1 MNNNTTVSPA
11 EYFAEVKSRKQVMTE
26 AGLSKLYENCLTLL
40 DEYQRSGQIAAQKKL
55 LFHIDNITREKKLL
69 DVGIDTFVYKSDI
82 DDFIHMVDN
91 KVVKIVELENY
102 QRRIPPEIIARIEKC
117 KGIFDKMY
125 VVFTDYTHRE
135 ERRVEAVKREK
146 DPILFGTFQ
155 DAATRTIVERF
166 YFIGDWVDE
175 YCDLTLDKMVATV
188 QEKANGDIIK
198 KFSTP
203 ESLQELS
210 DQLSNLDD
218 SMNGL
223 YRQREKKPAPKKGF
237 FARVRTAFKAL
248 KGDI

>member
-91 KVVKIVELENY
+91 KVVKIVEFENY
-102 QRRIPPEIIARIEKC
+102 QRRIPPEIIASIEKC

-135 ERRVEAVKREK
+135 ERRVEACQARERPDSLWHISGCC
-146 DPILFGTFQ
+146 DPHDCGAL
-155 DAATRTIVERF
+155 
-166 YFIGDWVDE
+166 
-175 YCDLTLDKMVATV
+175 L
-188 QEKANGDIIK
+188 
-198 KFSTP
+198 
-203 ESLQELS
+203 
-210 DQLSNLDD
+210 
-218 SMNGL
+218 L
-223 YRQREKKPAPKKGF
+223 YRRLG
-237 FARVRTAFKAL
+237 
-248 KGDI
+248 

>member
-117 KGIFDKMY
+117 KGI
-125 VVFTDYTHRE
+125 
-135 ERRVEAVKREK
+135 
-146 DPILFGTFQ
+146 Q
-155 DAATRTIVERF
+155 
-166 YFIGDWVDE
+166 
-175 YCDLTLDKMVATV
+175 TLQRWYMPVTLGPNPK
-188 QEKANGDIIK
+188 
-198 KFSTP
+198 
-203 ESLQELS
+203 
-210 DQLSNLDD
+210 
-218 SMNGL
+218 NGL
-223 YRQREKKPAPKKGF
+223 HK
-237 FARVRTAFKAL
+237 
-248 KGDI
+248 

>member
-135 ERRVEAVKREK
+135 ERRFALYKRNIVRNRLK
-146 DPILFGTFQ
+146 YRVDACKPIGAFFKF
-155 DAATRTIVERF
+155 RVHRI
-166 YFIGDWVDE
+166 
-175 YCDLTLDKMVATV
+175 
-188 QEKANGDIIK
+188 
-198 KFSTP
+198 KFSQ
-203 ESLQELS
+203 SV
-210 DQLSNLDD
+210 
-218 SMNGL
+218 
-223 YRQREKKPAPKKGF
+223 GF
-237 FARVRTAFKAL
+237 FRIASYRLKIFRTSGNFL
-248 KGDI
+248 R

>member
-155 DAATRTIVERF
+155 DAATRTMWSASTLSAIGLMNIV
-166 YFIGDWVDE
+166 
-175 YCDLTLDKMVATV
+175 T
-188 QEKANGDIIK
+188 
-198 KFSTP
+198 
-203 ESLQELS
+203 
-210 DQLSNLDD
+210 
-218 SMNGL
+218 
-223 YRQREKKPAPKKGF
+223 
-237 FARVRTAFKAL
+237 
-248 KGDI
+248 

>member
-40 DEYQRSGQIAAQKKL
+40 DEYQRSGQIEAKKKL
-55 LFHIDNITREKKLL
+55 LFHIDNISREKKLL

-82 DDFIHMVDN
+82 DDFIQMVDN
-91 KVVKIVELENY
+91 KVVIIADLENY
-102 QRRIPPEIIARIEKC
+102 QGRIPPEIIARIEKC

-155 DAATRTIVERF
+155 DAATRTMRLRLAGQV
-166 YFIGDWVDE
+166 
-175 YCDLTLDKMVATV
+175 
-188 QEKANGDIIK
+188 
-198 KFSTP
+198 
-203 ESLQELS
+203 
-210 DQLSNLDD
+210 
-218 SMNGL
+218 
-223 YRQREKKPAPKKGF
+223 
-237 FARVRTAFKAL
+237 ARVIRRGMNL
-248 KGDI
+248 LGIDVPERM